1 MKKTLFI
8 CLSIIMLAL
17 VGCNKDKNTWGKLEE
32 GSVTI
37 AIGET
42 VKLTFDDNGNKHPQW
57 SSDDEFIATVTEK
70 GEVTGMHVGKT
81 TVYVNHL
88 ACEVIV
94 IDEYIGYPLDEPFM
108 NWSVNDSVVEKYEL
122 NQRGIGILNKT
133 YEYICDTTLDTVVT
147 RIEEEDRFDTTYVEV
162 VDTVFSY
169 VKMAEYDYSGSF
181 EDIMVDYAT
190 YNYSYSKDKAGNFST
205 RLDNYDYSVVEDYED
220 DIEKI
225 LDNRYAKLES
235 ATGYEAGYTYNDI
248 NGKVCYIYIK
258 IANGSKHLIFTQ
270 KK

>member
-94 IDEYIGYPLDEPFM
+94 IDEYIGYPLDEPFT

-122 NQRGIGILNKT
+122 NQRGLAIADKT
-133 YEYICDTTLDTVVT
+133 YEYICDTTIDSTTQKQVIDTLY
-147 RIEEEDRFDTTYVEV
+147 F
-162 VDTVFSY
+162 Y
-169 VKMAEYDYSGSF
+169 VKVAEYDYSGSF

-205 RLDNYDYSVVEDYED
+205 RLDNYDYRIVEDYED
-220 DIEKI
+220 DIEEI